1 MPRRPAPS
9 SRKEERRSKPSTVHV
24 LLVDDAP
31 DTRWMYGRYFE
42 YSGLDVTTASDGMEA
57 LRSIDSRRP
66 DVIVLDLAMPLITGW
81 DVIRELRA
89 SPMTRAVPIIA
100 LSGQDATESALA
112 AGADSY
118 CAKPCTPA
126 DLLRLVLR
134 LLRQKAAPGR
144 SGH

>member
-1 MPRRPAPS
+1 MPRPRRAS
-9 SRKEERRSKPSTVHV
+9 SKDDERRSKPSTVHI
-24 LLVDDAP
+24 LLVDDAA

-42 YSGLDVTTASDGMEA
+42 YSGLHVTTAADGMEA
-57 LRSIDSRRP
+57 LQSIDSRRP
-66 DVIVLDLAMPLITGW
+66 DVIVLDLAMPLVTGW

-100 LSGQDATESALA
+100 LSGQDAKESALA

-126 DLLRLVLR
+126 DLLRHVLR
-134 LLRQKAAPGR
+134 LLRQR
-144 SGH
+144 SRERPAGH